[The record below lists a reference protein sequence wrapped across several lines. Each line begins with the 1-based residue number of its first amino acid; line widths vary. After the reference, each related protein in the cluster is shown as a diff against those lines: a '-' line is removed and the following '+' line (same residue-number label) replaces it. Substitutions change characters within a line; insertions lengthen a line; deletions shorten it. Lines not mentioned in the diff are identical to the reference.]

1 MPSYPFMT
9 YSGLLEPKHYKRIGS
24 AIWLFLW
31 CISSTTKEIE
41 KDGITWGIVLG
52 NKPMRLSE
60 LAEIFGVNEKTIRR
74 WLEALEQHEYIR
86 ITRAPYGLILSVKNS
101 KKFKERVDKNVQSE
115 RDRTKMSEP
124 ERTNVSNHSDKN
136 VHSNKD
142 ITEDIINITDDN
154 KDPID
159 FIADRFKDLKTIQ
172 AGKPSYPTAKDY
184 EAIAQIVVLGVPL
197 PITIKL
203 LEQCF
208 EDFKRNNPK
217 KTITS
222 FNYCKK
228 YIEDKYEA
236 LLARERAKE
245 ARPNPRKSQKL
256 GVKKDKLPPWIEAQS
271 NPKPIKDKPESPEE
285 DKAKRERMES
295 LLKQLG
301 EWDEIESKTKYG

>member
-222 FNYCKK
+222 IYYDSPNTPPGLCLMRSSFANRISTMLRSSISLEIDLAILSKGTPS
-228 YIEDKYEA
+228 IHMLMI
-236 LLARERAKE
+236 LLI
-245 ARPNPRKSQKL
+245 
-256 GVKKDKLPPWIEAQS
+256 V
-271 NPKPIKDKPESPEE
+271 PISH
-285 DKAKRERMES
+285 S
-295 LLKQLG
+295 
-301 EWDEIESKTKYG
+301 I